1 MEGEMTELGAMY
13 HRALAARIKLALGPD
28 WLPRWSYCPL
38 WMICEHAYQPPR
50 GLGR

>member
-1 MEGEMTELGAMY
+1 MEGEMTERGAMY

-28 WLPRWSYCPL
+28 WLPRWSYCPP